1 MPRRAP
7 DPDPALSN
15 PGRLAANL
23 SKLRAARGWTLAD
36 AAKRTGLSVA
46 TLSKA
51 ENGLQSLTF
60 DNLTRVA
67 QGFGVPPASLFA
79 PVGRDQ
85 PPPMVVTRKGA
96 GIRHTE
102 PGFEI
107 EYLCAGAAG
116 RHIMPL
122 LTRVK
127 ARTIAAWGPAL
138 RHPGE
143 EVTYVLRGSIDF
155 QLEGEAKLR
164 LAAGD
169 CVSFDSSRAH
179 AAAAVGRGDA
189 LLLSAIL
196 PNDPGSAPPGRS
208 TRQKLRRDVAL
219 ERPVG
224 PVAARAGNGDG
235 GKRRGGGARRVKDEQ
250 G

>member
-1 MPRRAP
+1 MKRAAK
-7 DPDPALSN
+7 PASTRPE
-15 PGRLAANL
+15 PGRLGANL
-23 SKLRAARGWTLAD
+23 RRLRAARGWTLAVV
-36 AAKRTGLSVA
+36 ARRTGLSIA

-51 ENGLQSLTF
+51 ENGRQSLTF
-60 DNLTRVA
+60 DNLARLA
-67 QGFGVPPASLFA
+67 AGFGVAPASLFA
-79 PVGRDQ
+79 PAGKALA
-85 PPPMVVTRKGA
+85 PAMVVTRRGQGVCHA
-96 GIRHTE
+96 E

-155 QLEGEAKLR
+155 QLEGEAKVR
-164 LAAGD
+164 LSAGD

-179 AAAAVGRGDA
+179 AAAAAGRGDA
-189 LLLSAIL
+189 VLFSAIL
-196 PNDPGSAPPGRS
+196 PHEPGSAPARSRPGR
-208 TRQKLRRDVAL
+208 KLRNKVAL
-219 ERPVG
+219 ERPER
-224 PVAARAGNGDG
+224 PVAPGAGKPDG
-235 GKRRGGGARRVKDEQ
+235 GKGRGRRPRRVEDEHR
-250 G
+250 

>member
-1 MPRRAP
+1 MPHAPRSRASS
-7 DPDPALSN
+7 DPGPL
-15 PGRLAANL
+15 GANL
-23 SKLRAARGWTLAD
+23 RRLRAARGWTLAD
-36 AAKRTGLSVA
+36 TAKRTGLSVA

-60 DNLTRVA
+60 DNLARVA
-67 QGFGVPPASLFA
+67 AGFRVSPSSLFA
-79 PVGRDQ
+79 PAGKALA
-85 PPPMVVTRKGA
+85 PAMVLTRRGQ
-96 GIRHTE
+96 GVRHTE
-102 PGFEI
+102 AGFEI
-107 EYLCAGAAG
+107 EYLCAGSPG
-116 RHIMPL
+116 RHIMPM

-155 QLEGEAKLR
+155 QLEGEEKVR
-164 LAAGD
+164 LSAGD

-196 PNDPGSAPPGRS
+196 PHEPPSAAPGNGSGR
-208 TRQKLRRDVAL
+208 KLRHEVTL

-224 PVAARAGNGDG
+224 AVAPRAGDRDG
-235 GKRRGGGARRVKDEQ
+235 GKGRRGRPRRVKNEHR
-250 G
+250 

>member
-1 MPRRAP
+1 MPRAVAP
-7 DPDPALSN
+7 AKPLPD
-15 PGRLAANL
+15 PGRLGANL
-23 SKLRAARGWTLAD
+23 RRLRARRGWTLAD
-36 AAKRTGLSVA
+36 TARRTGLSVA

-51 ENGLQSLTF
+51 ENGRQSLTF
-60 DNLTRVA
+60 DNLARLA
-67 QGFGVPPASLFA
+67 AGFGVAPSSLFA
-79 PVGRDQ
+79 PAGQVL
-85 PPPMVVTRKGA
+85 PPGMVVTRHGQ
-96 GIRHTE
+96 GVRHSE

-107 EYLCAGAAG
+107 EYLCAGAPG

-127 ARTIAAWGPAL
+127 ARSIAAWGPAL

-155 QLEGEAKLR
+155 QLEGEEKVR
-164 LAAGD
+164 LSAGD

-196 PNDPGSAPPGRS
+196 PHEAPSAPAGGGPGR
-208 TRQKLRRDVAL
+208 KLRREVAL

-224 PVAARAGNGDG
+224 AVATRPRKSDAGKG
-235 GKRRGGGARRVKDEQ
+235 RGGGPRRVKDEHR
-250 G
+250 